1 MNTENNSPAKNIAD
15 GQKKSNTKKSLLAS
29 GLSLSF
35 FTLCSRILGLVR
47 EMTKASFLGTSKFA
61 DAFGIAFMIPNLLR
75 RLFAENSISV
85 AFIPTFRG
93 YLEDSA
99 TSGKDSDEF
108 KKTKE
113 FLNSTITLIS
123 FCTTVVVILG
133 IAFSPLIIPLFLDE
147 SDSVLTAE
155 AVLLTR
161 IMFPYLFV
169 ISLAAFFQ
177 GILNG
182 VKIFSPSGFTPVL
195 FNSIVIACT
204 YIFTPLL
211 TKNAADAEIRA
222 QMAARAMSIGVL
234 IGGCVQAIFQ
244 LPFVIKTGWFCH
256 FTSLKK
262 AFKNPGTKKVIA
274 LVGPTV
280 IGMAAYQLND
290 VISTAL
296 AGKAGTGIVSS
307 LQYSLRLQELIL
319 GIFAVSIG
327 TVILPDL
334 SGLAKTQKWENFNRL
349 LSQAIKIIALI
360 SIPVTFYSL
369 VCGKEIISLV
379 YKSKNFN
386 DESVQLTLTAFRFH
400 IAGLFFIAMNR
411 VVAPAFYAQGNT
423 KSPTLAGI
431 LGLAINMIFALILIK
446 PMSGGGIALAL
457 TLGSLANSV
466 LLFVFLKKNKQ
477 IDVKAV
483 VGGTILYSIKMA
495 VLSVI
500 AAIPATLVKNAT
512 STFFAGRGRL
522 VEFGG
527 TVVLTAIVFAFAGI
541 LLLLITKDPV
551 LASAKNM
558 VLKKVKKI
566 T

>member
-15 GQKKSNTKKSLLAS
+15 RQKKSNTKKSLLAS

-211 TKNAADAEIRA
+211 TKNVADAELRA
-222 QMAARAMSIGVL
+222 QMAARAMSFGVL

-457 TLGSLANSV
+457 TLGSLANSI

-483 VGGTILYSIKMA
+483 VGGTILYSIKME

-500 AAIPATLVKNAT
+500 AAVPATLVKNAT
-512 STFFAGRGRL
+512 SAFFAGRGRL

-551 LASAKNM
+551 LTSAKNM
-558 VLKKVKKI
+558 VLKKVKK
-566 T
+566 

>member
-211 TKNAADAEIRA
+211 TKNVADAEIRA
-222 QMAARAMSIGVL
+222 QMAARAMSFGVL

-262 AFKNPGTKKVIA
+262 AFKNPGTKKVIT

-457 TLGSLANSV
+457 TLGSLANSI

-512 STFFAGRGRL
+512 SAFFAGRGRL

-558 VLKKVKKI
+558 VLKKVKK
-566 T
+566 

>member
-1 MNTENNSPAKNIAD
+1 MNTGNNSPAKNIAD

-93 YLEDSA
+93 YLEDTA

-133 IAFSPLIIPLFLDE
+133 IAFSPLIIPLFLDA

-211 TKNAADAEIRA
+211 TKNAADAELRA
-222 QMAARAMSIGVL
+222 QMAARAMSFGVL

-446 PMSGGGIALAL
+446 TMSGGGIALAL

-512 STFFAGRGRL
+512 SAFFAGRGRL

-558 VLKKVKKI
+558 VLKKVKK
-566 T
+566 

>member
-15 GQKKSNTKKSLLAS
+15 RQKKSNTKKSLLAS

-211 TKNAADAEIRA
+211 TKNVADAELRA

-307 LQYSLRLQELIL
+307 LQYSLRLQ
-319 GIFAVSIG
+319 
-327 TVILPDL
+327 
-334 SGLAKTQKWENFNRL
+334 
-349 LSQAIKIIALI
+349 
-360 SIPVTFYSL
+360 
-369 VCGKEIISLV
+369 
-379 YKSKNFN
+379 
-386 DESVQLTLTAFRFH
+386 
-400 IAGLFFIAMNR
+400 
-411 VVAPAFYAQGNT
+411 
-423 KSPTLAGI
+423 
-431 LGLAINMIFALILIK
+431 
-446 PMSGGGIALAL
+446 
-457 TLGSLANSV
+457 
-466 LLFVFLKKNKQ
+466 
-477 IDVKAV
+477 
-483 VGGTILYSIKMA
+483 
-495 VLSVI
+495 
-500 AAIPATLVKNAT
+500 
-512 STFFAGRGRL
+512 
-522 VEFGG
+522 
-527 TVVLTAIVFAFAGI
+527 
-541 LLLLITKDPV
+541 
-551 LASAKNM
+551 
-558 VLKKVKKI
+558 
-566 T
+566 

>member
-169 ISLAAFFQ
+169 ISVAAFFQ

-211 TKNAADAEIRA
+211 TKNVTDAELRA

-457 TLGSLANSV
+457 TLGSLANSI

-512 STFFAGRGRL
+512 SAFFAGRGRL

-558 VLKKVKKI
+558 VLKKVKK
-566 T
+566 

>member
-155 AVLLTR
+155 AVFLTR

-211 TKNAADAEIRA
+211 TKNVADAELRA

-512 STFFAGRGRL
+512 SAFFAGRGRL

-558 VLKKVKKI
+558 VLKKVKK
-566 T
+566 

>member
-211 TKNAADAEIRA
+211 TKNAADAELRA

-500 AAIPATLVKNAT
+500 AAIPAILVKNAT
-512 STFFAGRGRL
+512 SAFFAGRGRL

-558 VLKKVKKI
+558 VLKKVKK
-566 T
+566 

>member
-15 GQKKSNTKKSLLAS
+15 RQKKSNTKKSLLAS

-211 TKNAADAEIRA
+211 TKNVADTELRA

-457 TLGSLANSV
+457 TLGSLANSI

-512 STFFAGRGRL
+512 SVFFAGRGRL

-527 TVVLTAIVFAFAGI
+527 TVVLTAIVFAFARI
-541 LLLLITKDPV
+541 LLLLITKEPG

-558 VLKKVKKI
+558 VLKKVKK
-566 T
+566 

>member
-133 IAFSPLIIPLFLDE
+133 IASSPLIIPLFLDE

-169 ISLAAFFQ
+169 ISVAAFFQ

-211 TKNAADAEIRA
+211 TKNVADAELRA
-222 QMAARAMSIGVL
+222 QMAARAMSFGVL

-457 TLGSLANSV
+457 TLGSLANSI

-512 STFFAGRGRL
+512 SAFFADRGRL

-558 VLKKVKKI
+558 VLKKVKK
-566 T
+566 

>member
-211 TKNAADAEIRA
+211 TKNAADAELRA
-222 QMAARAMSIGVL
+222 QMAARAMSFGVL

-457 TLGSLANSV
+457 TLGSLANSI

-500 AAIPATLVKNAT
+500 AAVPATLVKNAT
-512 STFFAGRGRL
+512 SAFFAGRGRL

-558 VLKKVKKI
+558 VLKKVKK
-566 T
+566 

>member
-15 GQKKSNTKKSLLAS
+15 RQKKSNTKKSLLAS

-133 IAFSPLIIPLFLDE
+133 IASSPLIIPLFLDE

-222 QMAARAMSIGVL
+222 QMAARAMSFGVL

-457 TLGSLANSV
+457 TLGSLANSI

-500 AAIPATLVKNAT
+500 AAVPATLVKNAT
-512 STFFAGRGRL
+512 SAFFAGRGRL

-558 VLKKVKKI
+558 VLKKVKK
-566 T
+566 

>member
-222 QMAARAMSIGVL
+222 QMAARAMSFGVL

-457 TLGSLANSV
+457 TLGSLANSI

-512 STFFAGRGRL
+512 SAFFADRGRL

-558 VLKKVKKI
+558 VLKKVKK
-566 T
+566 

>member
-133 IAFSPLIIPLFLDE
+133 IAFSPLIIPLFLDA

-169 ISLAAFFQ
+169 ISVAAFFQ

-211 TKNAADAEIRA
+211 TKNVADAELRA
-222 QMAARAMSIGVL
+222 QMAARAMSFGVL

-262 AFKNPGTKKVIA
+262 AFKNPGTKKVIT

-512 STFFAGRGRL
+512 SAFFAGRGRL

-558 VLKKVKKI
+558 VLKKVKK
-566 T
+566 

>member
-169 ISLAAFFQ
+169 ISVAAFFQ

-211 TKNAADAEIRA
+211 TKNAADAELRA
-222 QMAARAMSIGVL
+222 QMAARAMSFGVL

-512 STFFAGRGRL
+512 SAFFAGRGRL

-558 VLKKVKKI
+558 VLKKVKK
-566 T
+566 

>member
-47 EMTKASFLGTSKFA
+47 AMPKASFLGTSKFA

-211 TKNAADAEIRA
+211 TKNVADAEIRA

-319 GIFAVSIG
+319 GIVAVSIG

-457 TLGSLANSV
+457 TLGSLANSI

-512 STFFAGRGRL
+512 SAFFAGRGRL

-558 VLKKVKKI
+558 VLKKVKK
-566 T
+566 

>member
-1 MNTENNSPAKNIAD
+1 MNTENNSPAKNIAA

-99 TSGKDSDEF
+99 DSGKNSDEL

-133 IAFSPLIIPLFLDE
+133 IAFSPLIIPFFLDA

-169 ISLAAFFQ
+169 ISVAAFFQ

-204 YIFTPLL
+204 YIFTPIL
-211 TKNAADAEIRA
+211 TKNVAGAELRA
-222 QMAARAMSIGVL
+222 QMAARAMSLGVL

-386 DESVQLTLTAFRFH
+386 DESVHLTLAAFRFH

-431 LGLAINMIFALILIK
+431 FGLAINMIFALILIK

-466 LLFVFLKKNKQ
+466 LLFVFLKKNEQ

-483 VGGTILYSIKMA
+483 VGGTILYSLKIA
-495 VLSVI
+495 VLSII
-500 AAIPATLVKNAT
+500 AAVPAILVKNAT
-512 STFFAGRGRL
+512 SALFAGRGRF

-527 TVVLTAIVFAFAGI
+527 AVILTAIVFAFAGI
-541 LLLLITKDPV
+541 LLLLITKDPM

-558 VLKKVKKI
+558 VLKKVKK
-566 T
+566 

>member
-1 MNTENNSPAKNIAD
+1 M
-15 GQKKSNTKKSLLAS
+15 
-29 GLSLSF
+29 
-35 FTLCSRILGLVR
+35 
-47 EMTKASFLGTSKFA
+47 
-61 DAFGIAFMIPNLLR
+61 
-75 RLFAENSISV
+75 
-85 AFIPTFRG
+85 
-93 YLEDSA
+93 
-99 TSGKDSDEF
+99 
-108 KKTKE
+108 
-113 FLNSTITLIS
+113 
-123 FCTTVVVILG
+123 
-133 IAFSPLIIPLFLDE
+133 
-147 SDSVLTAE
+147 
-155 AVLLTR
+155 
-161 IMFPYLFV
+161 
-169 ISLAAFFQ
+169 
-177 GILNG
+177 
-182 VKIFSPSGFTPVL
+182 
-195 FNSIVIACT
+195 
-204 YIFTPLL
+204 
-211 TKNAADAEIRA
+211 
-222 QMAARAMSIGVL
+222 
-234 IGGCVQAIFQ
+234 
-244 LPFVIKTGWFCH
+244 
-256 FTSLKK
+256 
-262 AFKNPGTKKVIA
+262 
-274 LVGPTV
+274 
-280 IGMAAYQLND
+280 
-290 VISTAL
+290 
-296 AGKAGTGIVSS
+296 
-307 LQYSLRLQELIL
+307 IL

-457 TLGSLANSV
+457 TLGSLANSI

-512 STFFAGRGRL
+512 SAFFADRGRL

-558 VLKKVKKI
+558 VLKKVKK
-566 T
+566 

>member
-133 IAFSPLIIPLFLDE
+133 IASSPLIIPLFLDE

-169 ISLAAFFQ
+169 ISVAAFFQ

-211 TKNAADAEIRA
+211 TKNVADAELRA

-457 TLGSLANSV
+457 TLGSLANSI

-500 AAIPATLVKNAT
+500 AAVPATLVKNAT
-512 STFFAGRGRL
+512 SAFFAGRGRL

-558 VLKKVKKI
+558 VLKKVKK
-566 T
+566 

>member
-211 TKNAADAEIRA
+211 TKNVADAELRA
-222 QMAARAMSIGVL
+222 QMAARAMSFGVL

-411 VVAPAFYAQGNT
+411 VVAPAFYAHGNT

-457 TLGSLANSV
+457 TLGSLANSI

-495 VLSVI
+495 VLSII
-500 AAIPATLVKNAT
+500 AAVPATLVKNAT
-512 STFFAGRGRL
+512 SAFFAGRGRL

-558 VLKKVKKI
+558 VLKKVKK
-566 T
+566 

>member
-211 TKNAADAEIRA
+211 TKNAADAELRA
-222 QMAARAMSIGVL
+222 QMAARAMSFGVL

-446 PMSGGGIALAL
+446 PMNGGGIALAL
-457 TLGSLANSV
+457 TLGSLANSI

-512 STFFAGRGRL
+512 SAFFAGRGRL

-558 VLKKVKKI
+558 VLKKVKK
-566 T
+566 

>member
-133 IAFSPLIIPLFLDE
+133 IASSPLIIPLFLDE

-204 YIFTPLL
+204 YILTPLL
-211 TKNAADAEIRA
+211 TKNVADAEIRA
-222 QMAARAMSIGVL
+222 QMAARAMSFGVL

-457 TLGSLANSV
+457 TLGSLANSI

-495 VLSVI
+495 VLSII
-500 AAIPATLVKNAT
+500 AAVPATLVKNAT
-512 STFFAGRGRL
+512 SAFFADLGRL

-558 VLKKVKKI
+558 VLKKVKK
-566 T
+566 

>member
-211 TKNAADAEIRA
+211 TKNVADAEIRA
-222 QMAARAMSIGVL
+222 QMAARAMSFGVL

-457 TLGSLANSV
+457 TLGSLANSI

-500 AAIPATLVKNAT
+500 AAVPATLVKNAT
-512 STFFAGRGRL
+512 SAFFAGRGRL

-558 VLKKVKKI
+558 VLKKVKK
-566 T
+566 

>member
-133 IAFSPLIIPLFLDE
+133 IAFSPLIIPLFLNE

-211 TKNAADAEIRA
+211 TKNVADAELRA

-457 TLGSLANSV
+457 TLGSLANSI

-512 STFFAGRGRL
+512 SALFAGRGRL

-558 VLKKVKKI
+558 VLKKVKK
-566 T
+566 

>member
-15 GQKKSNTKKSLLAS
+15 RQKKSNTKKSLLAS

-133 IAFSPLIIPLFLDE
+133 IASSPLIIPLFLDE

-211 TKNAADAEIRA
+211 TKNVADAELRA
-222 QMAARAMSIGVL
+222 QMAARAMSFGVL

-457 TLGSLANSV
+457 TLGSLANSI

-483 VGGTILYSIKMA
+483 VGGTILYSIKME

-500 AAIPATLVKNAT
+500 AAVPATLVKNAT
-512 STFFAGRGRL
+512 SAFFAGRGRL

-558 VLKKVKKI
+558 VLKKVKK
-566 T
+566 